1 MKVEVSRKCSF
12 FMFLFIMVVVLFHSN
27 LRYYYSFIED
37 LTAVSTAYFFMVSAF
52 FFYKDLNNKNFVERL
67 KKRVVTLLV
76 PYFLWNTIYMILYSK
91 TYNFSISNIIERFTT
106 NPICTPTWYLMT
118 LFIFFLFA
126 PFIKWAFNKLDTTLL
141 LMAVMSVL
149 SYFAYI
155 KYQGKIALIPM
166 VGGYLIRCAEYIIP
180 YLLGGIIGS
189 WFQDKIYVSGKR
201 SLVGIISSLIIIAV
215 LFFNIPSVVRWLL
228 WMIFPVALWESIPEK
243 IFRYTGFLKIF
254 TDASFLINTMHC
266 YFLHLWYGF
275 LMKNSLITETKLSM
289 LVIVLSVLSSY
300 VVYYLL
306 KIFTPHVLKLLTG
319 NRIPNKN
326 FSNYVR

>member
-37 LTAVSTAYFFMVSAF
+37 LTAVSTAYFFMVSAY
-52 FFYKDLNNKNFVERL
+52 FFYKDLNTENFVERL
-67 KKRVVTLLV
+67 KKRFVTLLV

-91 TYNFSISNIIERFTT
+91 THNFSISYIIEGFTT
-106 NPICTPTWYLMT
+106 NPICTPTWYLFT
-118 LFIFFLFA
+118 LFLSFMFA
-126 PFIKWAFNKLDTTLL
+126 PIIKRAFSKVNTTFL

-149 SYFAYI
+149 SYLVYI
-155 KYQGKIALIPM
+155 KYQGQIALIPM

-201 SLVGIISSLIIIAV
+201 SLVGIISSLIVMVV
-215 LFFNIPSVVRWLL
+215 LAFNIPSVIRWLL
-228 WMIFPVALWESIPEK
+228 WMIFPIVLWQAIPEK
-243 IFRYTGFLKIF
+243 IFRYTGFFKIF

-266 YFLHLWYGF
+266 YFLYLWYGILAKRGF
-275 LMKNSLITETKLSM
+275 IMEAELSLVV
-289 LVIVLSVLSSY
+289 VILAVVFSY

-306 KIFTPHVLKLLTG
+306 KLFAPGVLKILTG
-319 NRIPNKN
+319 NRIPDKN
-326 FSNYVR
+326 ADL